1 MALSSNLPHL
11 QDSHYAKHLSKDSK
25 YLNLTHEPKKRG
37 RSRSKSFGGG
47 EGEGGEPIVTIQS
60 AGQRENSTD
69 DDMPDEIE
77 DSPVRINKVEGYNHV
92 EMPKPLDSKQ
102 TLESN
107 RAVEKSE

>member
-1 MALSSNLPHL
+1 
-11 QDSHYAKHLSKDSK
+11 
-25 YLNLTHEPKKRG
+25 
-37 RSRSKSFGGG
+37 
-47 EGEGGEPIVTIQS
+47 
-60 AGQRENSTD
+60 
-69 DDMPDEIE
+69 MPDEIE